1 MNIQPALF
9 ETHAIRRV
17 YDEKTET
24 WWFSVVDIMQVLT
37 QQPDYQAAR
46 NYWKVL
52 KNRLAKEGS
61 ESVTNCNL
69 LKLPAADGKQYLTD
83 VATAETLLRLVQ
95 SVPSPKAEP
104 IKLWLA
110 KVGYERMQEMSDPA
124 LSLDRARETWRKHG
138 RSEKWIQQRMTGQET
153 RNKLTDYWANHDI
166 KQGEEFA
173 ILTNLIHQEWTGVSV
188 KAHKTMKGLK
198 TQNLRDHM
206 SEQPVGLWNRR
217 LQTDRSGPFFTG
229 FLPHRMTMRRRIRQ
243 KMDSLGPVFAID
255 DQSPTGCE
263 AELIF
268 TALAELSTRQIAET
282 DEATGMAE
290 NAAAAGQGGAIAKQA
305 RKALEEKTGKSVVTG
320 ENFLPLGKPAARKV
334 TKKP

>member
-1 MNIQPALF
+1 MPVQPAFF
-9 ETHAIRRV
+9 ENHAIRRI
-17 YDEKTET
+17 YDGNSET

-61 ESVTNCNL
+61 QSVTNCNR
-69 LKLPAADGKQYLTD
+69 LKLPAADGKNYLTD

-110 KVGYERMQEMSDPA
+110 KAGYERMQEMGDPGRA
-124 LSLDRARETWRKHG
+124 LDRARETWRKHG

-166 KQGEEFA
+166 RQGEEFA
-173 ILTNLIHQEWTGVSV
+173 ILTNIIHQEWSGISV
-188 KAHKTMKGLK
+188 KGHKMLKGL
-198 TQNLRDHM
+198 QDHNLRDHM
-206 SEQPVGLWNRR
+206 SE
-217 LQTDRSGPFFTG
+217 
-229 FLPHRMTMRRRIRQ
+229 
-243 KMDSLGPVFAID
+243 
-255 DQSPTGCE
+255 

-268 TALAELSTRQIAET
+268 MALAELSTRQIAET
-282 DEATGMAE
+282 DKATGMVE
-290 NAAAAGQGGAIAKQA
+290 NAEAATKGGAIAQQA
-305 RKALEEKTGKSVVTG
+305 RKALEAKTGKSVVTG
-320 ENFLPLGKPAARKV
+320 NNFLPPGKAPPRKV